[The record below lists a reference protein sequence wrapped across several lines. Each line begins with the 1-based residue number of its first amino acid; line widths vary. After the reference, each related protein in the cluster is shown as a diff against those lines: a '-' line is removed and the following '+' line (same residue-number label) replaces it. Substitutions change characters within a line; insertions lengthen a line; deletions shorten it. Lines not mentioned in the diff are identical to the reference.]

1 MPARFRDED
10 DRIARPDE
18 AEALKQRLSAGDPA
32 AIEIRLP
39 QLLAARRDLEEQLQ
53 RLHDTAEGTGHLD
66 LAKLVAAR
74 LRAA

>member
-1 MPARFRDED
+1 MPARFLDED

-39 QLLAARRDLEEQLQ
+39 QLLAARRENDEQLQ
-53 RLHDTAEGTGHLD
+53 RLHDTAEGIGRLD
-66 LAKLVAAR
+66 LAKLVAAY
-74 LRAA
+74 LRA

>member
-39 QLLAARRDLEEQLQ
+39 QLLAARRENDEQLQ
-53 RLHDTAEGTGHLD
+53 RLHDTAEGIGRLD
-66 LAKLVAAR
+66 LATLIAAY
-74 LRAA
+74 LRA